1 MGRVKMTPYHHPT
14 CVTSVWVRSLPKV
27 SITVVLTTKRVTKKA
42 KEWRRK
48 MAILWQFLSHMG
60 SLMAPRLLQL
70 EYPLAPM
77 IWSAFEHFRMSGS
90 THTGQLL
97 CSFTEAI
104 RVASPFGTN
113 CSCCLCWLNLELVL
127 VALCYFVVGKIGT
140 DTGGA
145 LWWLTFECMLLVP
158 NKSSSVFS
166 ECTLQLLKLVELL
179 WKRQYWWGYFIANNS
194 VLWSEMNIR

>member
-1 MGRVKMTPYHHPT
+1 MSRCPDFDEQIPDIDEQMSQKSDEQISDDQVLHN
-14 CVTSVWVRSLPKV
+14 RSIP
-27 SITVVLTTKRVTKKA
+27 
-42 KEWRRK
+42 
-48 MAILWQFLSHMG
+48 
-60 SLMAPRLLQL
+60 
-70 EYPLAPM
+70 
-77 IWSAFEHFRMSGS
+77 
-90 THTGQLL
+90 TGQLL

-158 NKSSSVFS
+158 NKSSSVS
-166 ECTLQLLKLVELL
+166 
-179 WKRQYWWGYFIANNS
+179 S
-194 VLWSEMNIR
+194 